1 MQWIRIESWWVI
13 PIFDF
18 MPHFWSQKKIIF
30 KWKSNW
36 DQLSWRARFL
46 MKILFR
52 PLFSTVSW
60 VKINKFTRALGVR
73 MTPWNRKIRQSFL
86 FSPLLWHKF
95 AWIFIQIFGF
105 DFVWYYN
112 LIIGKSFIRNEINL
126 SIFVAKKREVKYVYF
141 LFAWTAN
148 YVVDLMYIVLYT
160 DFTI

>member
-1 MQWIRIESWWVI
+1 MSLDESFQYLILCHIFGRRKKWFSSENQIEINCRDVPDFWWK
-13 PIFDF
+13 FYLE
-18 MPHFWSQKKIIF
+18 HFSLWF
-30 KWKSNW
+30 HE
-36 DQLSWRARFL
+36 
-46 MKILFR
+46 
-52 PLFSTVSW
+52 
-60 VKINKFTRALGVR
+60 VKINKFTRALGVW

-126 SIFVAKKREVKYVYF
+126 SIFVAKKRKVKYVYF
-141 LFAWTAN
+141 LFAWTSN
-148 YVVDLMYIVLYT
+148 YVVVLMYIVLYT